1 MKLFTAVFTMIIIT
15 VLFGTILNKIETI
28 EQLENQ
34 LEHNQFQVD
43 SLQNELYELIDTV
56 QYELIDTTV
65 IYWPWG
71 REEFYYFKYKNS

>member
-15 VLFGTILNKIETI
+15 VLFGTILNKIGTI